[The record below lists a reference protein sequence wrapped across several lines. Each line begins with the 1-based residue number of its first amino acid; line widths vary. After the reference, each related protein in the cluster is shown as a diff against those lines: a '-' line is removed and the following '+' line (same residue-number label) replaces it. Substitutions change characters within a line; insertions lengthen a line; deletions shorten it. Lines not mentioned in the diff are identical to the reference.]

1 MHGCW
6 GGCREVPRGNKLDG
20 SRFAKN
26 REGKMNGGLLEV
38 DDEGSVP
45 ARAAWPWAVFT
56 GALIAGIVLF
66 FVYPPR

>member
-1 MHGCW
+1 
-6 GGCREVPRGNKLDG
+6 
-20 SRFAKN
+20 
-26 REGKMNGGLLEV
+26 MNGGLPEV

-56 GALIAGIVLF
+56 GALVAGIALF